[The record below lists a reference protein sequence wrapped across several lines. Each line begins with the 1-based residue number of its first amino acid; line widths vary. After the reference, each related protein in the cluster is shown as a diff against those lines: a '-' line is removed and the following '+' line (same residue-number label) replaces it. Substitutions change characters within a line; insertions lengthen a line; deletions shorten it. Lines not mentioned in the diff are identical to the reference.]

1 MTEKKKIIFKIKIPR
16 LNKKRLLK
24 AVLVIFIL
32 GITLILG
39 GMFGAFLAIKENLPS
54 VSDLEQIKPKI
65 ISTVYSDSGQP
76 IKEFAIERR
85 IQVPYDKIPLI
96 LKQAIL
102 ATEDPRFFAHKGLDY
117 RGILRAIKEDLLRVV
132 TGKKRLHGGSTITQ
146 QLARS
151 LFLYSQQTIRRKLK
165 EMFLAVEIE
174 RQFTKEKIFELYCN
188 QFYLGHGA
196 WGVEAASQ
204 LYFGKSVNELTLPEA
219 ALIAG
224 IFRGPGIYSPYNN
237 PSVTLARR
245 NHVLNRMAEEGF
257 ITREVAEQAKKQPL
271 NVLPL
276 KRETNETG
284 SYFFEEVRK
293 YVEKVYGDEALYRGG
308 LKIYTTIN
316 TDLQRYAEESLS
328 RGLRAQ
334 DKKYGWRKD
343 KRNLLAE
350 GKTNAVDLRKFWLD
364 SWDSSEL
371 KVGDAE
377 EAIVLEAGKTEAKV
391 KVKNYLCQM
400 SNRNIEWTKA
410 RFLDSLI
417 KPGDVIL
424 VEIKSVNEN
433 DKTAE
438 VSLDQEPLLEG
449 AFMAIDPVTGQIK
462 AMVGGYS
469 FKRSQFNRATQALRQ
484 TGSAIKPILYTAA
497 LEKGFTPA
505 SIIVDE
511 PTEFIDKW
519 TGQPWA
525 PKNYDGEYHGAV
537 TLRTGIEESRNVV
550 TAKLL
555 DYISPQVGV
564 EYCRKFGLT
573 STIYPY
579 LSLALGSFEVTL
591 QELVSAF
598 SVFPNKGIRA
608 RPYFIIKIEDK
619 DGNILEENVPSTE
632 EVISPQIA
640 YMMTYLLEGVVQRGT
655 AKAASSLDWPLAGKT
670 GTTNKFTDAWF
681 IGFSPSLCAGVWV
694 GYDTKVTMGSNQSGA
709 VVALPIWIDF
719 FGKVIEEKKKEYQ
732 AAQAASEN
740 KEKSE
745 NSNENSNQSL
755 KNESSSSEQVNP
767 IEDFEVPPNLTFVTI
782 DRKTGL
788 LASPICKY
796 PFKEVFLPGTEP
808 TRYCTLQDHLRV
820 LDYYSEREAHE
831 EIHH

>member
-1 MTEKKKIIFKIKIPR
+1 MVQKKKIVFKIKVPK
-16 LNKKRLLK
+16 LSQKKILTGLL
-24 AVLVIFIL
+24 LIFIL
-32 GITLILG
+32 LVALILG
-39 GMFGAFLAIKENLPS
+39 GMFGAYLAVRENLPP
-54 VSDLEQIKPKI
+54 VVELEQMRPKI
-65 ISTVYSDSGQP
+65 ISAVYSDEGQP
-76 IKEFAIERR
+76 IKEFAAERR
-85 IQVPYDKIPLI
+85 IQVSYEKIPVT
-96 LKQAIL
+96 LKQAII
-102 ATEDPRFFAHKGLDY
+102 ATEDPRFFAHKGIDY
-117 RGILRAIKEDLLRVV
+117 RGILRAVKEDVFRVV
-132 TGKKRLHGGSTITQ
+132 LGKKRLHGGSTITQ

-174 RQFTKEKIFELYCN
+174 RKFTKEKILELYCN

-204 LYFGKSVNELTLPEA
+204 LYFGKSVTELSLPEA
-219 ALIAG
+219 AMIAG
-224 IFRGPGIYSPYNN
+224 IFRGPGLYSPYNN
-237 PSVTLARR
+237 PQVTLNRR

-257 ITREVAEQAKKQPL
+257 ISKAEAEETKKQPL
-271 NVLPL
+271 KVLPL
-276 KRETNETG
+276 KRETAEIG

-293 YVEKVYGDEALYRGG
+293 YIEKTYGDEALYRGG

-316 TDLQRYAEESLS
+316 LDCQRYAEEALS
-328 RGLRAQ
+328 KGLRTQ

-350 GKTNAVDLRKFWLD
+350 GRADLEKYWLE
-364 SWDSSEL
+364 SWDGSDL
-371 KVGDAE
+371 KPGRVE
-377 EAIVLEAGKTEAKV
+377 ESIVLDVGKAEAKV
-391 KVKNYLCQM
+391 RIKNYLGLM
-400 SNRNIEWTKA
+400 SNKGIDWTKA
-410 RFLDSLI
+410 KFFDSLI

-424 VEIKSVNEN
+424 VEIKSVDEVS
-433 DKTAE
+433 KIAQ
-438 VSLDQEPLLEG
+438 VSLDQEPQLEG
-449 AFMAIDPVTGQIK
+449 AFIALDPATGQIK

-511 PTEFIDKW
+511 PTDFIDKW
-519 TGQPWA
+519 TGQPWS

-537 TLRTGIEESRNVV
+537 TLRTGLEESRNVV

-564 EYCRKFGLT
+564 EYCRKFGIT

-579 LSLALGSFEVTL
+579 LSLSLGAFEVTL

-608 RPYFIIKIEDK
+608 RPYFIIRIEDK
-619 DGNILEENVPSTE
+619 DGNILEENIPSTE

-655 AKAASSLDWPLAGKT
+655 ARAATGLNWPLGGKT

-681 IGFSPSLCAGVWV
+681 LGFSPSLCAGVWI
-694 GYDTKVTMGSNQSGA
+694 GYDTKVTMGNRQSGA
-709 VVALPIWIDF
+709 VVALPIWVDF
-719 FGKVIEEKKKEYQ
+719 FARVIEEKKKEYE
-732 AAQAASEN
+732 ASHPV
-740 KEKSE
+740 SE
-745 NSNENSNQSL
+745 TGMAEGEDQETPTQEV
-755 KNESSSSEQVNP
+755 KP
-767 IEDFEVPPNLTFVTI
+767 IEDFEVPPHLVFVTI

-788 LASPICKY
+788 LASPLCKY
-796 PFKEVFLPGTEP
+796 PFQEVFLPGTEP
-808 TRYCTLQDHLRV
+808 TRYCSLQDHMRV
-820 LDYYSEREAHE
+820 LDYYSEREARE
-831 EIHH
+831 ERH